1 MTTSET
7 GQALRRGQARLWNR
21 VAVGLRI
28 HHPVAA

>member
-28 HHPVAA
+28 NHPVAA